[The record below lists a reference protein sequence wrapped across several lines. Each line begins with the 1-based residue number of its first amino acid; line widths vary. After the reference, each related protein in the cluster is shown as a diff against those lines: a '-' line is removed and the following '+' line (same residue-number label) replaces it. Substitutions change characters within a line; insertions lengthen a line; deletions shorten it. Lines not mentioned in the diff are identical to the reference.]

1 MSLIVGPPLAEL
13 DPYNNKVQTVLY
25 KQGLNNYFANLNLSK
40 SFLNNL
46 LSTENKFKLHDFIIT
61 DQ

>member
-1 MSLIVGPPLAEL
+1 MSLIVGPPSAEL

-25 KQGLNNYFANLNLSK
+25 EQDLNNYFANLNLSK
-40 SFLNNL
+40 NFLNNF